1 MAQGQERQGKMIR
14 RVTRVDVVRGKQ
26 GDGQP
31 GAYQFDLTLDGVEEY
46 LLVPGGDEMSTLLRL
61 FQRSESVLLDQRT
74 DELTF
79 ENYHGS

>member
-1 MAQGQERQGKMIR
+1 MAEGEARQGKMIR
-14 RVTRVDVVRGKQ
+14 RVTRVDVVRSKQ

>member
-1 MAQGQERQGKMIR
+1 M
-14 RVTRVDVVRGKQ
+14 
-26 GDGQP
+26 
-31 GAYQFDLTLDGVEEY
+31 EEY
-46 LLVPGGDEMSTLLRL
+46 LLVPGDDEMSTLLRL

>member
-14 RVTRVDVVRGKQ
+14 RVTRVDVVRSKQ
-26 GDGQP
+26 GDGQA
-31 GAYQFDLTLDGVEEY
+31 GAYQLDLTLDGVEEY
-46 LLVPGGDEMSTLLRL
+46 LLVPGDDEMSTLLRL

>member
-1 MAQGQERQGKMIR
+1 MSQGQQQQGKTIR
-14 RVTRVDVVRGKQ
+14 RVTRVDVIRGKQ

-61 FQRSESVLLDQRT
+61 VQRSERALRDQRT